1 VAPASPPAARRLI
14 SAVLAAAMLA
24 LAGCRPVT
32 VTVSGTPPAGTHP
45 ASAAAPAPASGTA
58 APAVAGAD
66 ALITEPGAGFG
77 RVYGLINGAAH
88 SVDMTMYE
96 LADTTA
102 EHDLAA
108 AARRGAL
115 VRVILDGRQRSE
127 NSPAYQYLRA
137 HGANVAWSSP
147 RFTYTHQKT
156 LVIDHSTAVILTA
169 NLTSRYYS
177 TSRDFAVIDSA
188 PADVVEDALIAA
200 ARRGVQVQACGENE
214 YGEDDS
220 AFARLAR
227 AGVQVSYYSSPDGF
241 YIHGKVIEADFGTS
255 RARVFIGSENFSATS
270 LGRNRKLGLV
280 LASRAVLTAVARTF
294 SRDFRGGRHWR

>member
-1 VAPASPPAARRLI
+1 
-14 SAVLAAAMLA
+14 M
-24 LAGCRPVT
+24 AGG
-32 VTVSGTPPAGTHP
+32 GTG
-45 ASAAAPAPASGTA
+45 S
-58 APAVAGAD
+58 
-66 ALITEPGAGFG
+66 LITEPGAGFG
-77 RVYGLINGAAH
+77 RVYGLINGTAH

-127 NSPAYQYLRA
+127 NSAAYQYLRA
-137 HGANVAWSSP
+137 HGAKVAWSSP
-147 RFTYTHQKT
+147 RYTYSHQKT

-188 PADVVEDALIAA
+188 PADVAAIERVFSADFSRAPVTPGDGRDLVWSPTDAQPKLLALIGGARRSLRIYSEEMSDATVQDALVAA
-200 ARRGVQVQACGENE
+200 ARRGVRVQVCGENE
-214 YGEDDS
+214 YGEYDS
-220 AFARLAR
+220 AFGRLAQ

-241 YIHGKVIEADFGTS
+241 YIHGKVIEADYGT
-255 RARVFIGSENFSATS
+255 AQAKVFIGSENFSSTS
-270 LGRNRKLGLV
+270 LDRNRELGLIT
-280 LASRAVLTAVARTF
+280 ARPAVLLSIAHTF
-294 SRDFRGGRHWR
+294 AADFRRGRHWP